1 MFIDTENIQN
11 KLASHKKTN
20 LIDTEKDI
28 IFQNTKEELREIQGV
43 PSKIKI
49 IEYKGKQKRIPAKN
63 EDETLC
69 EFYIV
74 KKMRYCRFKKV
85 FADELIEKN
94 KDKNLIGEFCVYHQP
109 LKENVDNEFILCPI
123 DPTHSVKKSKLN
135 KHVKKCNFL
144 VQKEKVTKNVWYKKD
159 ANICFESLE
168 ILQKNNLIEK
178 TLDDLYSNSF
188 WENLS
193 EEKYENLLDKIIY
206 AYEKLKDDYGKY
218 IKIQKIQ
225 KKIKENNL
233 KISSQEFDEKDLLS
247 TAQLPKG
254 IKMEKQNE
262 VISKLI
268 ENFGLLVDEKNK
280 KDENENE
287 YQKTI
292 FVEFGA
298 GKAGLSHFINNYSG
312 DKTIHYLLERGSNRY
327 KKDRYS
333 DKLIRFKS
341 DIKDFDID
349 YLDVD
354 IKDKFSLFFKKSEK
368 NKNDLIQITSYDTK
382 TNKSKYTPNYSLLG
396 IAKHICGCALDLS
409 LSCLLNFTEKN
420 KIKGFCLA
428 TCCHNI
434 CRLEYINNLNFFLCK
449 LNFNLEEIIFLFKA
463 TSWLFGSIDPEKAE
477 KIRQMQN
484 EKKDKNEKSEE
495 NEIDYE
501 NSDEELEEELNKLK
515 ERENMDKVQN
525 VNLDSKSIFE
535 RRKLKKEYIGLISKY
550 IIDLTRVFFLIEK
563 GFDVFYIKYISNE
576 ITTENNLILALKE

>member
-354 IKDKFSLFFKKSEK
+354 IKDKFSLFFKKS
-368 NKNDLIQITSYDTK
+368 S
-382 TNKSKYTPNYSLLG
+382 
-396 IAKHICGCALDLS
+396 
-409 LSCLLNFTEKN
+409 
-420 KIKGFCLA
+420 
-428 TCCHNI
+428 
-434 CRLEYINNLNFFLCK
+434 
-449 LNFNLEEIIFLFKA
+449 
-463 TSWLFGSIDPEKAE
+463 
-477 KIRQMQN
+477 
-484 EKKDKNEKSEE
+484 
-495 NEIDYE
+495 
-501 NSDEELEEELNKLK
+501 
-515 ERENMDKVQN
+515 
-525 VNLDSKSIFE
+525 
-535 RRKLKKEYIGLISKY
+535 ISK
-550 IIDLTRVFFLIEK
+550 
-563 GFDVFYIKYISNE
+563 N
-576 ITTENNLILALKE
+576 